1 MKTLRIKRL
10 TAEAT
15 LPQKLRAT
23 DSGYDLFAAED
34 CVIEPG
40 ETAVIK
46 TGIAVQ
52 PPPGYEV
59 QIRPRSGI
67 SAKTKLRVVLGTVDE
82 CFRGE
87 VGVIVDNI
95 EMKALCINE
104 EFLTLG
110 LEFSGYVR
118 TLSGEEEKLDEEYPR
133 GTYKVRKGDKIAQ
146 MVLVPYASPNVLEV
160 DTLEETDRGG
170 NGFGSSGTTNGG
182 V

>member
-1 MKTLRIKRL
+1 MTNDILRIKRL
-10 TAEAT
+10 TADAT

-82 CFRGE
+82 NYRGE
-87 VGVIVDNI
+87 VGVIVDN
-95 EMKALCINE
+95 MASSSLLFNE
-104 EFLTLG
+104 PIRSITGESNVNTLDDHDANAY
-110 LEFSGYVR
+110 LI
-118 TLSGEEEKLDEEYPR
+118 
-133 GTYKVRKGDKIAQ
+133 RKGDKIAQ
-146 MVLVPYASPNVLEV
+146 MVLVPYASPTVVEV
-160 DTLEETDRGG
+160 DTLDETDRGD
-170 NGFGSSGTTNGG
+170 NGFGSSGTGA
-182 V
+182 